1 MRTKFYFL
9 LAVVAFIFA
18 ACEDNKTL
26 NGDVIKLYQG
36 TNEEAQTGAGV
47 VIEDGSTIVVDRV
60 ENGEVIF
67 DGYVE
72 NLTDDYINLNVK
84 VEKKSEGLQQMFCPV
99 GESCKPES
107 PEYVVKEDLMSEDF
121 AVFAAHCVPDDK
133 ATAGEFN
140 VAYTF
145 YAEEYP
151 DNTITVN
158 VTYKYAPAE

>member
-47 VIEDGSTIVVDRV
+47 VIEDGATIVVDRV

-67 DGYVE
+67 DGRCFAQSERVVS
-72 NLTDDYINLNVK
+72 LKVLN
-84 VEKKSEGLQQMFCPV
+84 MW
-99 GESCKPES
+99 
-107 PEYVVKEDLMSEDF
+107 
-121 AVFAAHCVPDDK
+121 
-133 ATAGEFN
+133 
-140 VAYTF
+140 
-145 YAEEYP
+145 
-151 DNTITVN
+151 
-158 VTYKYAPAE
+158 